1 MHSTT
6 DLGDMD
12 LLILACEVDLPLSNK
27 LLECSSE
34 RRQCVHNN
42 ESTRPWFNRS
52 QFLSVGYTAVCTGL
66 CSSAVEVAE
75 EHFVFLQRLLSA
87 TNHGFRDWWRL
98 APRSGAFNMKVTLG
112 QGNKKKQ
119 FVVKLPRVR
128 EKGEEG
134 SLMLSH
140 RVQIENVTADWS
152 VKAWMGFSYM
162 IGRALLMYPKEVG
175 VWEKVKRTRKQENK
189 VKAIERL
196 TELTTKS
203 LLRGKRIFEVDEVDW
218 TKEFGLL
225 VKNGWGLK
233 GVFEVKEESGGCDE
247 TNRCV
252 VVHLDAVYITLFE
265 QRKLLLVPTKHQV

>member
-12 LLILACEVDLPLSNK
+12 LVILACEVDLPLSNK
-27 LLECSSE
+27 LLECTSE
-34 RRQCVHNN
+34 WRHHFQGNIAP
-42 ESTRPWFNRS
+42 SAPWFNRTPL
-52 QFLSVGYTAVCTGL
+52 LSVGYTGVCTGL
-66 CSSAVEVAE
+66 CSIAVKVAE

-175 VWEKVKRTRKQENK
+175 VWEKVKRANK

-203 LLRGKRIFEVDEVDW
+203 LLRGKRIFEVAAVDW
-218 TKEFGLL
+218 TKEFGRL
-225 VKNGWGLK
+225 VKKGWGLK
-233 GVFEVKEESGGCDE
+233 GVFKVKEENGGCDKR
-247 TNRCV
+247 NRCV
-252 VVHLDAVYITLFE
+252 VVHLDAVYITVFE
-265 QRKLLLVPTKHQV
+265 QRKQPIVVGTN